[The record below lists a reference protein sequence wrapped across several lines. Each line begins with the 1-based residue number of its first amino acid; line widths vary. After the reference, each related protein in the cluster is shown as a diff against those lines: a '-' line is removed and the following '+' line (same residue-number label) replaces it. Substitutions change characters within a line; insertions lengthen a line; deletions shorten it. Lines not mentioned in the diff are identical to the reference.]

1 MTEKKK
7 IILKEVCPRDGF
19 QMEKNLISTADK
31 LTVIDRLSESGVK
44 KLQVT
49 AFVHPKAVPNMA
61 DAEQVWAG
69 IEKNPQVLYQGLVA
83 NRRGYERA
91 AAAGI
96 PEVEFT
102 LSATESHNMSNVNS
116 TTAASFQQIEDC
128 LKLGLTTAITGGVAV
143 VFGCPFEGRPPL
155 SRLTWVM
162 DRFMDLGIYKVTM
175 ADTAGTGDPKQVYEI
190 FSALLDQYPKAEFC
204 FHPHNTHNTAI
215 ANTIAAIQAGV
226 TEIDAATAGL
236 GGCPFSPGA
245 SGNMAMEDIVDIL
258 ETMGYE
264 ERTVELAKIA
274 GYLHDIGNLVNRKDH
289 SQSGAVMAWSI
300 LNDMGCDPA
309 EVATIVTAIGNHDEG
324 TGVPVN
330 AVAAA
335 MILAD
340 KADVRRSR
348 VRNTDMST
356 FDIHDR
362 VNYSVKKS
370 ALKINEDKTIVK
382 LKLTVDTKFG
392 SVMDY
397 FEIFMQRMILC
408 RKAAEKLGLQFKLI
422 INEQQ
427 LI

>member
-1 MTEKKK
+1 MLTYEEITKSEAIKTYIIRADESLGALGYTEHSFAHVMHVA
-7 IILKEVCPRDGF
+7 E
-19 QMEKNLISTADK
+19 
-31 LTVIDRLSESGVK
+31 
-44 KLQVT
+44 
-49 AFVHPKAVPNMA
+49 MA
-61 DAEQVWAG
+61 
-69 IEKNPQVLYQGLVA
+69 
-83 NRRGYERA
+83 GY
-91 AAAGI
+91 
-96 PEVEFT
+96 
-102 LSATESHNMSNVNS
+102 
-116 TTAASFQQIEDC
+116 
-128 LKLGLTTAITGGVAV
+128 
-143 VFGCPFEGRPPL
+143 
-155 SRLTWVM
+155 
-162 DRFMDLGIYKVTM
+162 
-175 ADTAGTGDPKQVYEI
+175 
-190 FSALLDQYPKAEFC
+190 
-204 FHPHNTHNTAI
+204 
-215 ANTIAAIQAGV
+215 
-226 TEIDAATAGL
+226 
-236 GGCPFSPGA
+236 
-245 SGNMAMEDIVDIL
+245 IL
-258 ETMGYE
+258 ETLGHD

-309 EVATIVTAIGNHDEG
+309 EMATIVTAIGNHDEG

-348 VRNTDMST
+348 VRNQDPST

-362 VNYSVKKS
+362 VNYSVRKS
-370 ALKINEDKTIVK
+370 ILKINEDKTLVK

-397 FEIFMQRMILC
+397 FEIFMQRMVLC